1 MNYNYEKFRQDFK
14 QKLEQINQNYSNI
27 VFLCIGTNKLAG
39 DCIGPVVGSY
49 LSKVQNEFIQVYG
62 TIEKNLNFSN
72 AINVISNI
80 YKKTQNPYIIAID
93 AALSNKNNNGDVVLS
108 SGYIKIGKALNKSIC
123 FYSNINIKCVVGHYY
138 NTQEANLKELE
149 QVSLKD
155 NLLFAKRISSEIR
168 NVLENSHI
176 YV

>member
-1 MNYNYEKFRQDFK
+1 MEHNYDKFRRDFK
-14 QKLEQINQNYSNI
+14 QKLERINQDYSNM

-49 LSKVQNEFIQVYG
+49 LSKMQNEFIQVYG

-72 AINVISNI
+72 AKNVISNI
-80 YKKTQNPYIIAID
+80 YKRNQNPYIITLD

-108 SGYIKIGKALNKSIC
+108 SGYIKIGKALEKNIC
-123 FYSNINIKCVVGHYY
+123 FYSNINIKCVVGNYHS
-138 NTQEANLKELE
+138 TKEANLEELKQVNLKE
-149 QVSLKD
+149 
-155 NLLFAKRISSEIR
+155 NLLFAKNISLEIK
-168 NVLENSHI
+168 NVLENLNI

>member
-168 NVLENSHI
+168 NVLDNSHI